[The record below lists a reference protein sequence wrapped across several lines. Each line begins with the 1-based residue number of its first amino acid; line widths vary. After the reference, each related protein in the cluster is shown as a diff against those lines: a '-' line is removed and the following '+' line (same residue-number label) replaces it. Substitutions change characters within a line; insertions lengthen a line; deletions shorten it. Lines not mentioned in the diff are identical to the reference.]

1 MGNVMG
7 EAGEVWPGGGAA
19 LVAVV
24 RGSSQRSLAKLLAE
38 EGGPSSPTLGPPG
51 GNPDYITLQG
61 ALDWRF
67 LESSQPG
74 LSCSPITPTLLK
86 K

>member
-38 EGGPSSPTLGPPG
+38 EGGPSPTLGPPG

-67 LESSQPG
+67 LESSRPG